1 MEFLDLVKNRFSVR
15 SYKPDEVEEEKL
27 NVILE
32 AACLAP
38 TAVNYQPFQLT
49 VIKTQGL
56 EDKLKRIYPAN
67 WFSEAPLVICLSVI
81 PSKAWNRKDG
91 KNYADVDG
99 SIVMDHI
106 ILAATSLGLGTC
118 WVGAFDPNA
127 AREILDLPKNVEPL
141 LFTPLGYP
149 AEEPRVKQRKKLS
162 EIVKFMDL
170 KSF

>member
-1 MEFLDLVKNRFSVR
+1 MEFLALVKNRFSVR
-15 SYKPDEVEEEKL
+15 SYKPDDVEEEKL

-32 AACLAP
+32 AASLAP
-38 TAVNYQPFQLT
+38 TAVNYQPFQLI
-49 VIKTQGL
+49 VIKTKGH
-56 EDKLKRIYPAN
+56 EDKLKRIYPAK
-67 WFSEAPLVICLSVI
+67 WFTEAPLVICLCVI

-118 WVGAFDPNA
+118 WVGAFDPDA
-127 AREILDLPKNVEPL
+127 TREILDLPENVEPL
-141 LFTPLGYP
+141 VFTPLGYS

-170 KSF
+170 